1 MADAAN
7 GGEVAEGVT
16 TIPPA
21 LAAPIPA
28 GAPAVASAPA
38 PWGVLRV
45 TDGVLRL
52 CPQHGQDGEDG
63 GDAGDAVG
71 GEGTAPAV
79 AGAVATS
86 SVPSCTCGV
95 ATMGTALPVGPATGC
110 VAAPPDCD
118 VAVGDVALLD
128 GGGGVARVG
137 RRRRLRVRAAA
148 AGHAVQWDEA
158 NLAENKREA
167 DRAPRMKIPEPPTP
181 FRYGSAS
188 DAGSTTS
195 GGSAP
200 PSPPASSA
208 AALAAAARG
217 RGGSRS
223 GGGRGGRADSASTG
237 AAGGATDSG
246 GDGSSSG
253 GGMGGKDA
261 STRGARR
268 GGSGGAPPFLDEAK
282 LVGFSS
288 LERSLAARAG
298 SYPSSRSSGSL
309 DGAMPSPARQDD
321 EEAEREEEGDEEPDR
336 ARSPTVAVASA
347 VAAVVLTGGGSSAT
361 DGVANRGSVDG
372 SADSTALVAT
382 PAARGDG
389 GGHLGP
395 STSTHSMDADR
406 EGTSSSS
413 SDSDD
418 GSERG
423 PASLTFA
430 QRWAAGDA
438 LRPESR
444 QPRRRGGAKRT
455 VSIDTGS
462 MAGTAAA
469 APVWRGGGGK
479 GVSLAPGTADVATS
493 ACGGAKSGGASGE
506 KKDFQAKRSVHY
518 RGEFLAARARAAAAA
533 DSSDDSTSSGG

>member
-1 MADAAN
+1 MADGAN
-7 GGEVAEGVT
+7 GGEAAEGVT
-16 TIPPA
+16 TIPSA
-21 LAAPIPA
+21 LAAQIPA
-28 GAPAVASAPA
+28 GAPAVATAPA

-45 TDGVLRL
+45 ADGVLRL
-52 CPQHGQDGEDG
+52 CPQHGQEGEDG
-63 GDAGDAVG
+63 GHADGAAG
-71 GEGTAPAV
+71 GEASMPAMAGPTAD
-79 AGAVATS
+79 T

-95 ATMGTALPVGPATGC
+95 ATVGTALPVGPTTGC
-110 VAAPPDCD
+110 AGAPPDCH
-118 VAVGDVALLD
+118 AAASDVALLD

-217 RGGSRS
+217 RGGGRS
-223 GGGRGGRADSASTG
+223 GGGRGGRTDAVSGG
-237 AAGGATDSG
+237 AAGGATD
-246 GDGSSSG
+246 
-253 GGMGGKDA
+253 
-261 STRGARR
+261 T
-268 GGSGGAPPFLDEAK
+268 PPFLDEAK

-288 LERSLAARAG
+288 LERSHAARAG

-321 EEAEREEEGDEEPDR
+321 EEVEKEKGDKEPDR
-336 ARSPTVAVASA
+336 ARGPTLAVASA
-347 VAAVVLTGGGSSAT
+347 VAAVVRTGGGSSAT
-361 DGVANRGSVDG
+361 DGLINRGSADG
-372 SADSTALVAT
+372 TADSAALAAT
-382 PAARGDG
+382 PAEQGVG
-389 GGHLGP
+389 GGRLGP

-406 EGTSSSS
+406 EGTASCS

-438 LRPESR
+438 LRPEAR

-455 VSIDTGS
+455 VSIDMGS
-462 MAGTAAA
+462 MVDAAA
-469 APVWRGGGGK
+469 ATTVRGGGGGQ

-506 KKDFQAKRSVHY
+506 KKVFQAKRSIHY